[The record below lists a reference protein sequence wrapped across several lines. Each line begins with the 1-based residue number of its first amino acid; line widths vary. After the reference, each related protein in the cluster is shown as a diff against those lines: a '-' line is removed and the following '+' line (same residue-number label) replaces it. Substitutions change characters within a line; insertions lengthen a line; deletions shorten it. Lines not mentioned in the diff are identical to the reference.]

1 MTKVAN
7 LRIFATRALTG
18 VKLFARFRRDERGVT
33 AVEFGLVALP
43 FIGLLLATLET
54 AVLYYAGQSLEN
66 AVADSAR
73 LIRTGQ
79 AQQQAMSA
87 DQFKQTICDQ
97 TGAMFDCTSG
107 LKLDVKTFATF
118 DSIDLKPP
126 VDAKGDLMTTFSF
139 AMGKGGE

>member
-1 MTKVAN
+1 MPRLSTPFQRTRPILFVA
-7 LRIFATRALTG
+7 
-18 VKLFARFRRDERGVT
+18 
-33 AVEFGLVALP
+33 
-43 FIGLLLATLET
+43 LLLATFET
-54 AVLYYAGQSLEN
+54 AVLYFAGQSLEN

-79 AQQQAMSA
+79 AQQQGMTS

-97 TGAMFDCTSG
+97 AGAMFDCTSG

-126 VDAKGDLMTTFSF
+126 VPELAPQLRGAGACFLEGV
-139 AMGKGGE
+139 AICRAGLGGRER